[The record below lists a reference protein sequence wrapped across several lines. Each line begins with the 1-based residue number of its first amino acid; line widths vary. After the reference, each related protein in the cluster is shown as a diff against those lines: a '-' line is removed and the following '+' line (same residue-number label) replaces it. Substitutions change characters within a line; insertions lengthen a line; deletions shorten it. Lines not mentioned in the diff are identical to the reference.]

1 MPHNIIN
8 EPWCV
13 SELAQMVSD
22 FWRQTFLSDS
32 LETKSLYLPWVL
44 TPKRMS
50 KHLMNF
56 DWLRLIKRAVSCLV
70 NTFRQR
76 ISRKHHLVGCNGSF
90 RSLMLHLPAIAVVSF
105 RPLRLHLADYS
116 GCNMQF
122 QASEASFDRR

>member
-50 KHLMNF
+50 KHLIDF
-56 DWLRLIKRAVSCLV
+56 DWLRLIKRAVSCL
-70 NTFRQR
+70 
-76 ISRKHHLVGCNGSF
+76 SGSGLVGSIIW
-90 RSLMLHLPAIAVVSF
+90 LAVTAVSG
-105 RPLRLHLADYS
+105 L
-116 GCNMQF
+116 
-122 QASEASFDRR
+122 